1 MAGGCSPT
9 AAGLA
14 AAQLIGFS
22 ALQQNGFSI
31 TGEDGAVRQGGGSMA
46 LGGKGRGLAGWW
58 DTVGYQLTVGQ
69 SGRSYRNL
77 SP

>member
-1 MAGGCSPT
+1 
-9 AAGLA
+9 
-14 AAQLIGFS
+14 
-22 ALQQNGFSI
+22 
-31 TGEDGAVRQGGGSMA
+31 MA